1 MAALATAIARRREKL
16 CALYKPMSEEEQHYF
31 RAPPPHPRFTLTDMP
46 SNAAWLASLAG
57 LPDCPAG
64 TTWLLAGLAGQVGWL
79 GWRGWLDCELGWLD
93 WLPGSASGLAGLL
106 GWMPDVV
113 GGGNLAHSLLAFAT
127 ATSCRRKKLYL

>member
-1 MAALATAIARRREKL
+1 MRSLEAHVGGRTTLLSSTT
-16 CALYKPMSEEEQHYF
+16 P
-31 RAPPPHPRFTLTDMP
+31 APPISTLTDMP

-113 GGGNLAHSLLAFAT
+113 GGNLAHSLLAFAT
-127 ATSCRRKKLYL
+127 ATSCRKKKLYL